1 VEQLIFIGVILAFSV
16 MEAIARGIKQRQQR
30 RGGLPVPEREEPP
43 AEAKPRHWEQWSEG
57 RGEVREKEV
66 PTYDSEVKDE
76 VFDEL
81 RGGPRA
87 KRGEPVSSEGLI
99 PPEVWE
105 EILGMSR
112 GGTPAPS
119 EAPRPPAPPPRRVP
133 PERPART
140 ARPAP
145 MARPSRSPPRPERR
159 PPAEGTPLRP
169 APKPVAPSLP
179 PPPVP
184 MLPAMVHTA
193 HPVEARRGPDL
204 ARLAGSAVAQE
215 VLAARQMLRA
225 RGSMRQAAILLEVL
239 GTPASLRDDPFDP
252 AGRR

>member
-16 MEAIARGIKQRQQR
+16 LEAIARGIKQRKQR
-30 RGGLPVPEREEPP
+30 QGGSPVPMPEEPA
-43 AEAKPRHWEQWSEG
+43 AEAKPRHWEQWRGG
-57 RGEVREKEV
+57 RGEVQEQEV
-66 PTYDSEVKDE
+66 PTYDSELKDE

-87 KRGEPVSSEGLI
+87 RRGEPVSSEDLI

-105 EILGMSR
+105 EILGMSP
-112 GGTPAPS
+112 GGRPAPR
-119 EAPRPPAPPPRRVP
+119 EGPRTPPLPRRAP

-145 MARPSRSPPRPERR
+145 QARPPRSPPRPERR
-159 PPAEGTPLRP
+159 PAAEGTPTRP
-169 APKPVAPSLP
+169 ATKAAAPSLP

-184 MLPAMVHTA
+184 RPA
-193 HPVEARRGPDL
+193 
-204 ARLAGSAVAQE
+204 ARLPTTRLAEGRRELEVTRSAGSAVAQE
-215 VLAARQMLRA
+215 VLAARQMLKA
-225 RGSMRQAAILLEVL
+225 RGSLREAAILLEVL

-252 AGRR
+252 TGVR